1 MALNIPKLQY
11 NLPMTLDTGVPTQT
25 FQRWWQEVA
34 DNITSNFNS
43 LSQAV
48 ADIQTLQTQMN
59 ARISEISTLQ
69 TQMNA
74 RITEISTLQ
83 TQMND
88 RITEISN
95 AVRDYSIGLGWMS
108 PGSVLTSADNGTNA
122 NIVIANHT
130 RKYGNSTSVA
140 VTGAT
145 ITGAY
150 GTLYYVYYDDPTRAG
165 GAVTYHT
172 DTNPNVAANNA
183 ASGRHYVGSITTAAA
198 GGSATTGG
206 GTVPPGGDYSGP
218 GSIP

>member
-34 DNITSNFNS
+34 DNITSNFND
-43 LSQAV
+43 LAQAV
-48 ADIQTLQTQMN
+48 SDIQTLQ
-59 ARISEISTLQ
+59 S
-69 TQMNA
+69 
-74 RITEISTLQ
+74 
-83 TQMND
+83 QMND
-88 RITEISN
+88 RITEITTLQGQMNDRITEIEN

-108 PGSVLTSADNGTNA
+108 PGSVLTSTDNGTDA

-130 RKYGNSTSVA
+130 RKYGNATSVS

-150 GTLYYVYYDDPTRAG
+150 GTLYYVYYDDPSRAG

-183 ASGRHYVGSITTAAA
+183 AVGRHYVGSITTTSSG
-198 GGSATTGG
+198 GGSTSGG

-218 GSIP
+218 GAIP